1 MWNARL
7 PGIGLKPALLIS
19 RRVVTINLRPIVAR
33 ISSVPRERAIPPT
46 AVGIAPGEVA
56 GLSQPSWALCHDMF
70 TLLSPDA
77 LVERLGQ
84 IAPLSLYEV
93 EAALGYTLGLAG

>member
-33 ISSVPRERAIPPT
+33 ISSVPRERAIPT
-46 AVGIAPGEVA
+46 AVGFAPGEVA

-93 EAALGYTLGLAG
+93 EEALGYTLGLAG